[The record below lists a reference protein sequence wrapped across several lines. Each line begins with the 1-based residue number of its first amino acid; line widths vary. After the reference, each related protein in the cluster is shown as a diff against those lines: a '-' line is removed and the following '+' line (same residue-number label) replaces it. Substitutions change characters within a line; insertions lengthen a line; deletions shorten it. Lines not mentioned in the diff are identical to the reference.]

1 MVEGRTAAEGGFL
14 HSCLS
19 AHQVHPFLWRER
31 GPVHILPAM
40 CKLEWGDSID
50 PREEQD
56 ISELR
61 YVRSLEQCLADSKCV
76 LGHT

>member
-1 MVEGRTAAEGGFL
+1 MY
-14 HSCLS
+14 
-19 AHQVHPFLWRER
+19 
-31 GPVHILPAM
+31 
-40 CKLEWGDSID
+40 KLEWGDSID

-56 ISELR
+56 VSELR